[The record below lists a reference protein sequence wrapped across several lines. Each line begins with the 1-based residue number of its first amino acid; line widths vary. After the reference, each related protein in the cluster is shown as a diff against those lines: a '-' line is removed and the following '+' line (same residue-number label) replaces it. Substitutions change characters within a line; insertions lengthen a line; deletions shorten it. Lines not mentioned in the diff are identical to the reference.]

1 MPGPRPARHDGG
13 RAPPPEHTRL
23 LLTGEPG
30 QPSGAQA
37 WLTAET
43 PHEATDDTVEPI
55 EGQLNDLLSDEH
67 RVGDDGESY
76 EWSQ

>member
-1 MPGPRPARHDGG
+1 MPGPRPARYDGG
-13 RAPPPEHTRL
+13 CAPPPEHTRL

-43 PHEATDDTVEPI
+43 PHAAMDDAVELF
-55 EGQLNDLLSDEH
+55 EDELNDLLSDED
-67 RVGDDGESY
+67 RVGDGG
-76 EWSQ
+76 

>member
-1 MPGPRPARHDGG
+1 MIVP
-13 RAPPPEHTRL
+13 
-23 LLTGEPG
+23 
-30 QPSGAQA
+30 

-55 EGQLNDLLSDEH
+55 EGELNDLLGDED

-76 EWSQ
+76 EWSR